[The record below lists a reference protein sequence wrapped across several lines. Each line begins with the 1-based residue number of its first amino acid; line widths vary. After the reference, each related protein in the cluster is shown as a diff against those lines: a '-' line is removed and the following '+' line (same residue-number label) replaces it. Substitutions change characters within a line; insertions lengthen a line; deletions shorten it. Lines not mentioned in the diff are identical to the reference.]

1 MNISL
6 CLTFDF
12 FFMKH
17 PIIDVPVILQSP
29 EGYILS
35 VHNIQVGSLRDLLYQ
50 TTPLQPFLKK
60 YWDTSS
66 HIYLPDQTMMSY
78 IKQILYGLKFLH
90 DNRIPYG

>member
-1 MNISL
+1 M
-6 CLTFDF
+6 F
-12 FFMKH
+12 FLFLKH
-17 PIIDVPVILQSP
+17 PLIDVPVILPCS
-29 EGYILS
+29 EGHTLS

-66 HIYLPDQTMMSY
+66 HVYLPDQTMVYY

-90 DNRIPYG
+90 DNHIPYGEFI